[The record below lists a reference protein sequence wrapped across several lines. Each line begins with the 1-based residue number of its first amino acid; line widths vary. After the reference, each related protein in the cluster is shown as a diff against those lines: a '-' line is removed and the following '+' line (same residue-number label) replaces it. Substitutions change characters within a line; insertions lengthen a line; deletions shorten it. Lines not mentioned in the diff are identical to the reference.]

1 LQQHFSK
8 KYYPKGDR
16 MSTKID
22 IISGFLGSGKTT
34 LIKKLITENL
44 KGEKTAIIENEFG
57 EIAIDGSILR
67 ETSMNIKEIKSGC
80 ICCSLVG
87 DFKKAIID
95 ILNTYSPDRII
106 IEPSGVAK
114 LSDVI
119 KSCRNLEKE
128 YDIKINAVITIVDAL
143 NAEMYLNNFGE
154 FYKDQIEHAN
164 TIIISKA
171 QQHIDDKILSLIRKI
186 NSNSE
191 IISSPWEKTSF
202 EEIIK
207 NPGKESYTEFESEII
222 KEEHHH
228 HKADQVFDTWG
239 LESDKIFSQVKIDDF
254 FENVNNADEYG
265 LILRAKGLL
274 KVEEGKWLE
283 INYTPGEFRKKITS
297 PQKCSLLCFIG
308 IELNKSKLEK
318 LF

>member
-1 LQQHFSK
+1 
-8 KYYPKGDR
+8 

-44 KGEKTAIIENEFG
+44 KGEKAAIIENEFG

-283 INYTPGEFRKKITS
+283 INYTPGEFRKKITN

-308 IELNKSKLEK
+308 RELNKSKLEK